1 MLNGDDDRLEG
12 FWGMDRTAFLMSLR
26 GQGFRLVTGPTFSV
40 YDDEPASHRTVMMMR
55 HLQIVREAHALGL
68 IVAPTLY
75 WRGDYDIAT
84 WAEWLNAN
92 PSVRYVSR
100 DFSRTKQDG
109 PFEEQFA
116 PFLSLLQRVGRPLHA
131 LVQGVGAAR
140 AANVLARLGG
150 VGCTGSVVTASPIVM
165 GNRGSALVLQLGRL
179 KEVRDSETPHPLLAE
194 RNVLALMA
202 HLVGE
207 REAEAVWAAR
217 A

>member
-1 MLNGDDDRLEG
+1 GVDLPLPPLILCRVRSLPESLAGRLSAVGFDLKDLLTKADQEGNVTEAGLTTGLSLRERVRAGPEAELVAVLNGDDDRLEG

-100 DFSRTKQDG
+100 DFSRTKQD
-109 PFEEQFA
+109 
-116 PFLSLLQRVGRPLHA
+116 
-131 LVQGVGAAR
+131 
-140 AANVLARLGG
+140 
-150 VGCTGSVVTASPIVM
+150 
-165 GNRGSALVLQLGRL
+165 
-179 KEVRDSETPHPLLAE
+179 
-194 RNVLALMA
+194 
-202 HLVGE
+202 
-207 REAEAVWAAR
+207 
-217 A
+217 